1 MSAAEKAAAQD
12 SVQHIELFKEL
23 TSADG
28 ATAERLLAASNGN
41 LQQAL
46 DFFFEQVPLHGATTA
61 VAAPLPL
68 KDMGMDISLAKE
80 AASMS
85 LDAELAI
92 LFCTDEPTAPLSVA
106 APVLAPLP
114 PPAPAGPP
122 GVWQVWLG
130 KAFRPYEPSVQQ
142 TLESALMAGKT
153 VAKINVSGTDYVVSL
168 HEPRK
173 QTSAADPTKTRPVRR
188 EGGPPPPDFT
198 GGSAAAAAAAV
209 PPPAAA
215 AAAAPS
221 QPLPPA
227 PTPAPA
233 PAPAP
238 TPAWAPPPSPVAA
251 PPSIAASAAAAAPPL
266 YAGAAAAG
274 AAAAG
279 AAAGAGRKRSLRE
292 MLAEEESR
300 ISNLEETLTGGGLTS
315 DVEMDL
321 TSPTVAP
328 PPAAV
333 PPPPLPPPPL
343 QAPPAAIPPQISPRP
358 APPLQAPRA
367 PLPPPP
373 ATGADGG
380 PPPPPALAAASPRLT
395 LAFPSL
401 GTIGPTLARFE
412 LTRAASVLAREVG
425 AFLHAHPLLGN
436 MRLVCVERDPT
447 VRSALDTA
455 RKAEPTLAA
464 DDRFVLMDG
473 ALTTMRT
480 GGRLE
485 AAVIVNAADHKLS
498 ARAAG
503 LNRELHSAEP
513 LLQSLTRARYPPV
526 ARPGAAYPVELPVD
540 ASLRQREGVA
550 LVVHVVAPN
559 VEDRERPLCLN
570 GDYAAGMQ
578 QLGETYEAMLAAFAA
593 HVGM

>member
-1 MSAAEKAAAQD
+1 
-12 SVQHIELFKEL
+12 
-23 TSADG
+23 
-28 ATAERLLAASNGN
+28 
-41 LQQAL
+41 
-46 DFFFEQVPLHGATTA
+46 
-61 VAAPLPL
+61 
-68 KDMGMDISLAKE
+68 
-80 AASMS
+80 
-85 LDAELAI
+85 
-92 LFCTDEPTAPLSVA
+92 
-106 APVLAPLP
+106 
-114 PPAPAGPP
+114 
-122 GVWQVWLG
+122 
-130 KAFRPYEPSVQQ
+130 
-142 TLESALMAGKT
+142 
-153 VAKINVSGTDYVVSL
+153 
-168 HEPRK
+168 
-173 QTSAADPTKTRPVRR
+173 
-188 EGGPPPPDFT
+188 
-198 GGSAAAAAAAV
+198 
-209 PPPAAA
+209 
-215 AAAAPS
+215 
-221 QPLPPA
+221 
-227 PTPAPA
+227 
-233 PAPAP
+233 
-238 TPAWAPPPSPVAA
+238 
-251 PPSIAASAAAAAPPL
+251 
-266 YAGAAAAG
+266 
-274 AAAAG
+274 
-279 AAAGAGRKRSLRE
+279 
-292 MLAEEESR
+292 
-300 ISNLEETLTGGGLTS
+300 
-315 DVEMDL
+315 
-321 TSPTVAP
+321 
-328 PPAAV
+328 
-333 PPPPLPPPPL
+333 
-343 QAPPAAIPPQISPRP
+343 
-358 APPLQAPRA
+358 
-367 PLPPPP
+367 
-373 ATGADGG
+373 
-380 PPPPPALAAASPRLT
+380 
-395 LAFPSL
+395 L

-425 AFLHAHPLLGN
+425 AFLHAHPLFGN